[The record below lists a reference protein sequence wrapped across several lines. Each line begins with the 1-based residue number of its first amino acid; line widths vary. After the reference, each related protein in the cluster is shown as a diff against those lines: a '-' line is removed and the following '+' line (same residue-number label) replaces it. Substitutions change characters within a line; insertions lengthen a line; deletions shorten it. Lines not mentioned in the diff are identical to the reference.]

1 MTRCFQVPNQRFLFW
16 IVKFLME
23 YNSKVPTHCLVLSHL
38 IAPHCGTFNFICK
51 SCRKCRSDE
60 GLLSSFAALTD
71 DTWETCLA
79 NQIGLYLCSMI
90 TKGANSYLF
99 SLTSF
104 SMFNFMSF
112 FFLAPIIFVR
122 RYQFSPYFCS
132 GLLALLIS
140 D

>member
-1 MTRCFQVPNQRFLFW
+1 M
-16 IVKFLME
+16 K

-79 NQIGLYLCSMI
+79 NQIGLYRAE
-90 TKGANSYLF
+90 G
-99 SLTSF
+99 TSF
-104 SMFNFMSF
+104 H
-112 FFLAPIIFVR
+112 LIFVLDYLLYWLVTSLNLR
-122 RYQFSPYFCS
+122 RKK
-132 GLLALLIS
+132 
-140 D
+140 